1 MQLNRRLNGLFFYI
15 IHTFVE
21 EKNQMTTSTYQLWNR
36 SFGWGIFTIA
46 LLVFGLTVEPTASF
60 WDAGEYIATAAKLQ
74 VGHPPGAPLFQMM
87 GAFFALFA
95 SSADQVA
102 LMVNHMSVF
111 SSAFAVLFLFWT
123 LTLLMKKLPGFQ
135 TLETTAQ
142 RITYFGSAAVGALAF
157 CFSDSFWFNAVEAEV
172 YAMATFILSLLFWLG
187 LRWEQEMNTPRGDR
201 WLLLISFVIGLSF
214 GVHFMGLLTIPA
226 IGMIYY
232 FKNTPNI
239 TLKSFLLANVIS
251 VAILLFIFKLL
262 LPTTLAFFGNSEVF
276 FVNKIG
282 LPFNSG
288 TVIAGLS
295 FVLFFFYSLRYT
307 QRKKWVN
314 LNTGILCILFV
325 LVGFSSWLMI
335 PIRANANTVINENSP
350 TDARALLAYYNLEQY
365 PETHLFYGPLFS
377 DVYVGQDP
385 VQPYVDD
392 KPKYERDYAAGKY
405 IIVNHW
411 EKAKINSNA
420 AHRGF
425 LPRLWSSE
433 HAGNY
438 MNFTGPLNFDI
449 APEYRGNEM
458 LVARVNEFRNDI
470 REGLVTGDDYHQ
482 FFRSLSPYLVIE
494 KPSFWSS
501 LQFLFQYQIGYMY
514 WRYFMWNFTG
524 RQNDIAGTY
533 NVLNGNWISGI
544 PLVDN
549 FRLGNQSQI
558 SDDARNNKARN
569 TYFFLPFLLGWI
581 GLIFIYRQDSKR
593 FWVLL
598 LFFLFTGLA
607 LKIYLNERPFE
618 PRERDYALVGSFYVF
633 ALWIGLGVFSLSQK
647 VLLWVKSKLAGP
659 VVVAISFVAV
669 PLLMAFQNW
678 DDHDRSGRYTAQSM
692 AKSYLE
698 SIQKDVGAMIFTI
711 GDNDTFALWYAQ
723 EIEGYRTDVKTINT
737 SLLATDW
744 YIDQMKRKTYESDPI
759 PSQLTHKHY
768 AYGIRDYIKHEPILD
783 SVRWDIKDFMNWVAS
798 DHPRTKYKSLLEQAG
813 DDPRRLPK
821 ATQEMIF
828 YPTNK
833 IRVQVDIENVLESGV
848 VKPEDKDRVVPYI
861 DIDLPE
867 SGMTKNQIMML
878 DILANNNWK
887 RPIYFTGGSY
897 SEAEYIWMK
906 DYLQLEG
913 LVYKLVPIRTPQNSD
928 NPYVMGRID
937 SDLMYDIVMNWS
949 WGNSQSPNIYHDT
962 ETRKNSIS
970 FRSNMARLAEQLME
984 ENKNEKAKNILD
996 LAMEKMPVDYFGY
1009 YSLIVPFVD
1018 AYYRLGETT
1027 SGRELAQKVAYKYS
1041 DELAYFASQTP
1052 KEQLVMGEEI
1062 ITQIE
1067 RYRTLMEAVLINED
1081 RVILGTAIDD
1091 FVHAIEPFKNLY
1103 GDYDYYTSLSDFVE
1117 GYYLVGNESKAKTLV
1132 EAIVSQYEERLGMIA
1147 NFSQSNQKLYYDRI
1161 KGEILDFQE
1170 LIYRVR
1176 QSGAASFADSLQ
1188 LRFDR
1193 SMGQFK
1199 LEEEPAAIQSK

>member
-1 MQLNRRLNGLFFYI
+1 MMAKSLIFSYNSYI
-15 IHTFVE
+15 RETKLYMSINTF
-21 EKNQMTTSTYQLWNR
+21 QLWNR
-36 SFGWGIFTIA
+36 SFGWGVFTVA
-46 LLVFGLTVEPTASF
+46 LLTYGLTVEPTASF

-74 VGHPPGAPLFQMM
+74 VGHPPGAPLFQMI
-87 GAFFALFA
+87 GAFFALF
-95 SSADQVA
+95 SISPENTA
-102 LMVNHMSVF
+102 LMVNYMSVF
-111 SSAFAVLFLFWT
+111 SSAFSVLFLFWT
-123 LTLLMKKLPGFQ
+123 LTLLMKKLPAFQ
-135 TLETTAQ
+135 SLENNAERLTF
-142 RITYFGSAAVGALAF
+142 FGSAMVGALAF

-172 YAMATFILSLLFWLG
+172 YAMATFLLSLLFWLG
-187 LRWEQEMNTPRGDR
+187 LRWEQDMNSPRGDR
-201 WLLLISFVIGLSF
+201 WLLLISFIIGLSF

-232 FKNTPNI
+232 FKNTPKV
-239 TLKSFLLANVIS
+239 TVKSFLLANVVSI
-251 VAILLFIFKLL
+251 AILLFIFKLL

-276 FVNKIG
+276 FVNKMG

-288 TVIAGLS
+288 TLIAALCI
-295 FVLFFFYSLRYT
+295 VLFFYYSLKYT
-307 QRKKWVN
+307 RNQKWINVN
-314 LNTGILCILFV
+314 TAILCVLFV

-350 TDARALLAYYNLEQY
+350 ADARALLAYYNLEQY

-377 DVYVGQDP
+377 DIYAGQDETE
-385 VQPYVDD
+385 PYIDD
-392 KPKYERDYAAGKY
+392 KPKYERDYKTGKY

-411 EKAKINSNA
+411 ERAKINSSSK
-420 AHRGF
+420 HRGF

-438 MNFTGPLNFDI
+438 MNFTGPLEFSI
-449 APEYRGNEM
+449 VPEYKSNEM
-458 LVARVNEFRNDI
+458 LKSRVDEFREDI
-470 REGLVTGDDYHQ
+470 RDGVVTGDDYHK

-544 PLVDN
+544 PFIDN
-549 FRLGNQSQI
+549 LRLGNQSEI

-569 TYFFLPFLLGWI
+569 TYFFLPFLLGLM
-581 GLIFIYRQDSKR
+581 GLIFVYQQDPKR

-633 ALWIGLGVFSLSQK
+633 ALWIGLGAFYLSQK
-647 VLLWVKSKLAGP
+647 TKTWIKSKAIAP
-659 VVVAISFVAV
+659 TVVAVCLMAV
-669 PLLMAFQNW
+669 PVLMAFQNR

-744 YIDQMKRKTYESDPI
+744 YIDQLKRKTYESDPI
-759 PSQLTHKHY
+759 PSQMSHPLY
-768 AYGIRDYIKHEPILD
+768 AYGIRDYIKHESLLD

-813 DDPRRLPK
+813 EDPRRLPK
-821 ATQEMIF
+821 GTQEMVF

-833 IRVQVDIENVLESGV
+833 IRVEVNKENVLKSGV
-848 VKPEDKDRVVPYI
+848 VKPEDEALIIPYI

-867 SGMTKNQIMML
+867 GGMTKNQIMML
-878 DILANNNWK
+878 DILANNDWK

-897 SEAEYIWMK
+897 ADSEYIWMK
-906 DYLQLEG
+906 EYLQLEG

-928 NPYVMGRID
+928 NPYIMGRLD
-937 SDLMYDIVMNWS
+937 ADLMYDIVMNWS
-949 WGNSQSPNIYHDT
+949 WGNSESPDIYHDV

-970 FRSNMARLAEQLME
+970 FRSNMARLAEKLIE
-984 ENKNEKAKNILD
+984 EDKKDKAKKILD
-996 LAMEKMPVDYFGY
+996 LAMEKMPLDYFGY
-1009 YSLIVPFVD
+1009 YSLLVPFVD
-1018 AYYRLGETT
+1018 TYYHLGVLESAQRLAKE
-1027 SGRELAQKVAYKYS
+1027 VAFKYS
-1041 DELAYFASQTP
+1041 DELDYFESLTP
-1052 KEQLVMGEEI
+1052 SEQYMMGEDI
-1062 ITQIE
+1062 ITQVE
-1067 RYRTLMEAVLINED
+1067 RYRTLVEAILIHED
-1081 RVILGTAIDD
+1081 RELLKTELDHFTNAIQ
-1091 FVHAIEPFKNLY
+1091 PFKNLY
-1103 GDYDYYTSLSDFVE
+1103 GDYDYYTSLSDFIE
-1117 GYYLVGNESKAKTLV
+1117 GYYLTGQKGKAEEL
-1132 EAIVSQYEERLGMIA
+1132 AASIVSQYEERFGMIA
-1147 NFSQSNQKLYYDRI
+1147 NFSKSNKELFFDRI
-1161 KGEILDFQE
+1161 KGEVLDFQE
-1170 LIYRVR
+1170 LIYRVELMGGADFAESLQKR
-1176 QSGAASFADSLQ
+1176 FDQSMEQFELDEDSL
-1188 LRFDR
+1188 
-1193 SMGQFK
+1193 
-1199 LEEEPAAIQSK
+1199 EN